1 MLSLILKIQVKV
13 FREVVKNI
21 GFDQAFDICNYLRI
35 KKSNMFLRMITAE
48 IDKSVTFPIKC
59 PFKKVTEN

>member
-1 MLSLILKIQVKV
+1 MLFLILKIQVKV
-13 FREVVKNI
+13 LRGVAKYV
-21 GFDQAFDICNYLRI
+21 GFDQTFDICNYLRI